1 MQRIAVLGVLLAVV
15 VGPRALAQAGPA
27 GTWRIEMERRGGGVS
42 RGALSLAAAADS
54 LSGAWSIEG
63 ERERPI
69 AGSVRGDSLFFA
81 FELVEQGATFTAEA
95 RAALVADSLTGTL
108 LWRRPDGSPLGDP
121 FRWTA
126 IRASPPAP
134 VGEDPHTPEA
144 DPPRG

>member
-1 MQRIAVLGVLLAVV
+1 MQRIAVLGVLLTMVV
-15 VGPRALAQAGPA
+15 VRPALAQAGPV

-42 RGALSLAAAADS
+42 RGSLVLQAGADS

-69 AGSVRGDSLFFA
+69 AGTVRGDSLFFA
-81 FELVEQGATFTAEA
+81 FELVEQGGTFTAEA
-95 RAALVADSLTGTL
+95 RAALAADSLTGTL

-126 IRASPPAP
+126 IRESPPAP
-134 VGEDPHTPEA
+134 VGEDPHTP
-144 DPPRG
+144 